1 MKKVNLLFNSEP
13 RLVFCVDT
21 TEALDG
27 LNDTGHIN
35 LIPGIFYHLDA
46 VKKVVEND
54 KIYLE
59 VALKELE
66 DAFFN
71 VNRFVE
77 VEYEKRFGDFD
88 IRNPRMRHIACVN
101 NDDFIF
107 GCKDNASK
115 YLKRGKIY
123 HVLEVHI
130 DIQGIYVL
138 LHEFPNLEFNAG
150 HFSEI
155 VPVVNEC

>member
-1 MKKVNLLFNSEP
+1 MKKNNLLFNSEP
-13 RLVFCVDT
+13 RLVFCVDI

-35 LIPGIFYHLDA
+35 LVHGIFYHLDA

-54 KIYLE
+54 KTYLV

-66 DAFFN
+66 GTFFN

-77 VEYEKRFGDFD
+77 VEYHKSYGDFD
-88 IRNPRMRHIACVN
+88 IRNPRMRHVACVN
-101 NDDFIF
+101 NDDFY
-107 GCKDNASK
+107 GDNASE
-115 YLKRGKIY
+115 YLKIWQIY

-138 LHEFPNLEFNAG
+138 LHEIPNLKFNAG